1 MRTIVCVS
9 NEPNHRDLP
18 FGVFCF
24 PHFGQHFPSAIM
36 KLTVYTLDDNMFTL
50 DVAAE
55 LELENF
61 KALCE
66 FECGGIPAREI
77 AILNNGVPLRDDKKT
92 LGAFGLKDG
101 DVVVLQRMRNQQ
113 QTAPQAQPAATGGLP
128 FPMFDFSN
136 IQVPGAS
143 SSSSSSSQQASR
155 SQRPPAA
162 PQRPAD
168 EPAPP
173 QLLEMLRNSPHD
185 RSLLKERNPPL
196 SEAVEAGDLGNI
208 TPPPLTCMHAYTDKH
223 THTHTLT
230 LRYSLHDRSLLKE
243 RNPPLSEAV
252 EAGDLAKFTEVLTQQ
267 RKERAEKEA
276 QRIRLLT
283 ADPFDPEVQRLI
295 NEEIQ
300 QKNIEENMNVA
311 MEEMPESFGQVVM
324 LYIDCMVNG
333 HPVKAF
339 VDSGAQMT
347 IMSKACAERCN
358 IMRLVDKRWAGI
370 AKGVGT
376 QKIIGRVHVAQIQIR
391 TAFLQSSFSVLED
404 QPMDMLLGLD
414 MLRRHQCTIDLRK
427 NVLLIGSC
435 DTETPFLSEADLPE
449 CARLNRQIS
458 DSSLTDQEREDR
470 ALAEAL
476 AKSAEEAGPSG
487 AAASSSNSVNGTTS
501 AATPPAASGTAPKA
515 PFPEED
521 IAKLVQLGF
530 PRRQAIEE
538 LGRTN
543 GNVDMATMALLARSL
558 KF

>member
-1 MRTIVCVS
+1 MRTIVLAS

-18 FGVFCF
+18 FGVCF
-24 PHFGQHFPSAIM
+24 LHFGQRFPSAIM

-143 SSSSSSSQQASR
+143 SSSSSSSSQQASR

-173 QLLEMLRNSPHD
+173 QLLEMLRNSP
-185 RSLLKERNPPL
+185 
-196 SEAVEAGDLGNI
+196 
-208 TPPPLTCMHAYTDKH
+208 
-223 THTHTLT
+223 
-230 LRYSLHDRSLLKE
+230 HDRSLLKE

-476 AKSAEEAGPSG
+476 AKSAEEAELAELNSREETSSRGEKRKSTENDVSGPSKK
-487 AAASSSNSVNGTTS
+487 
-501 AATPPAASGTAPKA
+501 TPK
-515 PFPEED
+515 
-521 IAKLVQLGF
+521 K
-530 PRRQAIEE
+530 
-538 LGRTN
+538 
-543 GNVDMATMALLARSL
+543 
-558 KF
+558 

>member
-173 QLLEMLRNSPHD
+173 QLLEMLRNSP
-185 RSLLKERNPPL
+185 
-196 SEAVEAGDLGNI
+196 
-208 TPPPLTCMHAYTDKH
+208 
-223 THTHTLT
+223 
-230 LRYSLHDRSLLKE
+230 HDRSLLKE

-476 AKSAEEAGPSG
+476 AKSAEEAELAELNSREETSSRGEKRKSTENDVGGPSKK
-487 AAASSSNSVNGTTS
+487 
-501 AATPPAASGTAPKA
+501 TPK
-515 PFPEED
+515 
-521 IAKLVQLGF
+521 K
-530 PRRQAIEE
+530 
-538 LGRTN
+538 
-543 GNVDMATMALLARSL
+543 
-558 KF
+558 

>member
-1 MRTIVCVS
+1 
-9 NEPNHRDLP
+9 
-18 FGVFCF
+18 
-24 PHFGQHFPSAIM
+24 M
-36 KLTVYTLDDNMFTL
+36 KLTVYTLDDKMFTL

-101 DVVVLQRMRNQQ
+101 DVVVLQRMRNQPA
-113 QTAPQAQPAATGGLP
+113 APQAQAAAAGGLP

-143 SSSSSSSQQASR
+143 SSSSQQR
-155 SQRPPAA
+155 SQRPPAPP

-168 EPAPP
+168 EPDPAS
-173 QLLEMLRNSPHD
+173 LLEMLRNSP
-185 RSLLKERNPPL
+185 
-196 SEAVEAGDLGNI
+196 
-208 TPPPLTCMHAYTDKH
+208 
-223 THTHTLT
+223 
-230 LRYSLHDRSLLKE
+230 HDRSLLKE

-414 MLRRHQCTIDLRK
+414 MLRRHQCTIDLKK
-427 NVLLIGSC
+427 NILLIGSSN
-435 DTETPFLSEADLPE
+435 TETPFLSEADLPE
-449 CARLNRQIS
+449 CARLNRQVS

-487 AAASSSNSVNGTTS
+487 AAGSSANSVNGTASSGTS
-501 AATPPAASGTAPKA
+501 TPAASGTAPKA

-543 GNVDMATMALLARSL
+543 GNVDMASMALLAKSL
-558 KF
+558 KFQ

>member
-1 MRTIVCVS
+1 
-9 NEPNHRDLP
+9 
-18 FGVFCF
+18 
-24 PHFGQHFPSAIM
+24 M
-36 KLTVYTLDDNMFTL
+36 KLTVYTLDDKMFTL

-113 QTAPQAQPAATGGLP
+113 ATPQGQPAAAGGLP
-128 FPMFDFSN
+128 FSNMFDFSN
-136 IQVPGAS
+136 IQVPGTA
-143 SSSSSSSQQASR
+143 SSSSSQQASR
-155 SQRPPAA
+155 SQQRPPPARQ
-162 PQRPAD
+162 PQRPAE
-168 EPAPP
+168 EPDPAS
-173 QLLEMLRNSPHD
+173 LLELLRNSPHD
-185 RSLLKERNPPL
+185 RALLKERNPPL
-196 SEAVEAGDLGNI
+196 SEAVE
-208 TPPPLTCMHAYTDKH
+208 
-223 THTHTLT
+223 
-230 LRYSLHDRSLLKE
+230 S
-243 RNPPLSEAV
+243 
-252 EAGDLAKFTEVLTQQ
+252 GDLAKFTEVLTQQ

-376 QKIIGRVHVAQIQIR
+376 QKIIGRVHVAQIQIQS
-391 TAFLQSSFSVLED
+391 AYLQSSFSVLED

-414 MLRRHQCTIDLRK
+414 MLRRHQCTIDLKK
-427 NVLLIGSC
+427 NVLLIGSSG
-435 DTETPFLSEADLPE
+435 TETPFLSEADLPE
-449 CARLNRQIS
+449 CARLHRQIS

-487 AAASSSNSVNGTTS
+487 AAATSPKSVNGQTPANS
-501 AATPPAASGTAPKA
+501 AASASGNAPKA

-543 GNVDMATMALLARSL
+543 GNVDMASMALLAKSL
-558 KF
+558 KFQ